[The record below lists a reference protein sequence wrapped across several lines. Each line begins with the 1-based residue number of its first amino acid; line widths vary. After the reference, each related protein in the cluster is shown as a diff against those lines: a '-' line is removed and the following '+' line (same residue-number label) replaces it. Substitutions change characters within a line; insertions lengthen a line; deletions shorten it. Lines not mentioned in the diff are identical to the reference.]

1 MILAQI
7 SVDIFTSRFLFTF
20 PIRFFNAVFMF
31 SKDINQYLRDKGIF
45 NMKRLFFSLGFS
57 IGILYAG
64 AQTIQQRLQT
74 AVNIFGN
81 DSQNKH
87 AAFSLYVV
95 DAKTGEVVYDLN
107 SQLGLAPASTQKV
120 ITSAAAFELLGN
132 SFQFKT
138 YVGYTGVINN
148 GILNGAI
155 RVAGT
160 GDPTLGSKRW
170 SETDAQKVLEKM
182 TAALRTYGIRRISG
196 NILVDDAALGIQ
208 PLPEGWIWQDIGNYY
223 GAGCQ
228 SLNWYENQYDLVL
241 KSPAVQGRSTTVV
254 ATRPALR
261 FFNLQN
267 LITSGPEGSGDNGYI
282 FYPPGADHGF
292 ATGTIPP
299 GRAQFSIAGSIPQP
313 SREFG
318 AALQDAF
325 SAAGITCG
333 GQQQFLS
340 DSIGVGS
347 VEAFVPAPVWI
358 DSIQSPVLDSVNF
371 WFLRRS
377 VNLFGEALARQIG
390 YRTDGDGSTRHGVSV
405 IRDFWKKQG
414 LPTDELNTYDGS
426 GLSPANRVTTHAQ
439 VFVLQYAK
447 TRPWFASFYNALPEY
462 NGMKMKSGTISD
474 CKGFCG
480 YQVSKS
486 GREYI
491 FSFLVNNYDGR
502 ASELVNKM
510 YKVLDNLKAF

>member
-1 MILAQI
+1 ML
-7 SVDIFTSRFLFTF
+7 SGV
-20 PIRFFNAVFMF
+20 
-31 SKDINQYLRDKGIF
+31 
-45 NMKRLFFSLGFS
+45 
-57 IGILYAG
+57 LYAQ
-64 AQTIQQRLQT
+64 AQTVQQRLQS
-74 AVNIFGN
+74 AMDNFGN
-81 DSQNKH
+81 DDQLKH
-87 AAFSLYVV
+87 AAYSLYVI
-95 DAKTGEVVYDLN
+95 DAKTGDVVYDLH

-132 SFQFKT
+132 NFRFKT
-138 YVGYTGVINN
+138 YIGYTGAITN
-148 GILNGAI
+148 GVLNGSLRI
-155 RVAGT
+155 TGG

-170 SETDAQKVLEKM
+170 PETDANLVLDHV
-182 TAALRTYGIRRISG
+182 TTALREKGIRKISG
-196 NILVDDAALGIQ
+196 NLLVDDAELGIQ

-241 KSPAVQGRSTTVV
+241 KSPSVQDRTTSVV
-254 ATRPALR
+254 ATNPELR

-282 FYPPGADHGF
+282 FYPPGADRGF

-299 GRAQFSIAGSIPQP
+299 GRNRFSISGSIPKP
-313 SREFG
+313 SKEFG
-318 AALQDAF
+318 AAVQKSLL
-325 SAAGITCG
+325 AAGIPIG
-333 GQQQFLS
+333 GPMQFLA
-340 DSIGVGS
+340 DSVATGS
-347 VEAFVPAPVWI
+347 VEAFVPTPVLL

-377 VNLFGEALARQIG
+377 VNLFGEALARQVG
-390 YRTDGDGSTRHGVSV
+390 YQTDGDGSTRHGVSL

-414 LPTDELNTYDGS
+414 LPADELNTYDGS
-426 GLSPANRVTTHAQ
+426 GLSPANRVTTHSQ

-480 YQVSKS
+480 YQVSKN

-502 ASELVNKM
+502 ASELVGKM
-510 YKVLDNLKAF
+510 YTVLDNLKNY